1 MVQQREDREQ
11 RQEFR
16 LAKALTVFIELP
28 SHMDREPE
36 IVISRCCDVSANGLR
51 VTADRELP
59 LSGIVRTCVQAVD
72 AADARFVLICEVQWV
87 RYEASTGAYL
97 TGLKLFDSDNSD
109 IIEWKTYIANIVTG
123 ANQEDTHD

>member
-1 MVQQREDREQ
+1 MVQQREDSDQ

-28 SHMDREPE
+28 SQMDREPE

-59 LSGIVRTCVQAVD
+59 LSGIVRTCVQATEGGS
-72 AADARFVLICEVQWV
+72 ARFVLICEVQWV
-87 RYEASTGAYL
+87 KYETSSGAYL

-109 IIEWKTYIANIVTG
+109 IIEWKTYIANTITAAAQG
-123 ANQEDTHD
+123 DSHT